1 MRSTQCHRGVPEV
14 NPKFFTLLEILY
26 EWTTP
31 IYYTGSLNIY
41 RSIVQGELLAGTTSD
56 QRCTHWTLHCPKQ
69 AMSPQA
75 YPRWCLTSVQTDQ
88 VLMQSTC
95 WTLRLFQADSFAII
109 LYNTMP
115 REALVKAV
123 KVNRNDSEP
132 ENLLYKRPPQL
143 TEVTRTNCSM
153 RTEQGSI
160 QGEPKVARQ
169 RGPGKDFTDE
179 VIDETGS

>member
-1 MRSTQCHRGVPEV
+1 MHPLDTSLPEASDVPTGVPKMV
-14 NPKFFTLLEILY
+14 PYKCSNRPGLDAVY
-26 EWTTP
+26 
-31 IYYTGSLNIY
+31 
-41 RSIVQGELLAGTTSD
+41 
-56 QRCTHWTLHCPKQ
+56 
-69 AMSPQA
+69 
-75 YPRWCLTSVQTDQ
+75 
-88 VLMQSTC
+88 
-95 WTLRLFQADSFAII
+95 FQADSFAII

-153 RTEQGSI
+153 RTEQGPI

-169 RGPGKDFTDE
+169 RGPGKDFTDK